1 MKKIYLVQECAV
13 KGDEYQRVFATEKE
27 AIADAKS
34 FWDYSTKDERKN
46 IMSIDVGIIEVRDG
60 ETDEEAV
67 DRTLVDESSIG
78 DVIFEITNEGGWM
91 A

>member
-1 MKKIYLVQECAV
+1 MR
-13 KGDEYQRVFATEKE
+13 GR
-27 AIADAKS
+27 
-34 FWDYSTKDERKN
+34 
-46 IMSIDVGIIEVRDG
+46 IIWQNLDG

-78 DVIFEITNEGGWM
+78 DVIFEITNEGEWM